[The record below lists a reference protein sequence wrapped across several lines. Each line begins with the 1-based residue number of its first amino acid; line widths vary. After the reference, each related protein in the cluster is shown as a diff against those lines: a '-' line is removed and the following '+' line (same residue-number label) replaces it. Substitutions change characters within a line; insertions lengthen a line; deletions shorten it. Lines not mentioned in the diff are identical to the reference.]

1 MTYHKAKKVVII
13 AEKMLT
19 EKICDIIESSGARG
33 YTVVPAGGKGAH
45 HRHFTSERASVVD
58 DFATVR
64 IEVVVSDK
72 AIAESIGNKV
82 VEECF
87 GNYSGII
94 YLEDVEIL
102 RPAKFSGEGD

>member
-1 MTYHKAKKVVII
+1 
-13 AEKMLT
+13 
-19 EKICDIIESSGARG
+19 
-33 YTVVPAGGKGAH
+33 
-45 HRHFTSERASVVD
+45 
-58 DFATVR
+58 
-64 IEVVVSDK
+64 
-72 AIAESIGNKV
+72 V